1 MTPVIVVMA
10 NDGTGK
16 PQLPGSMTVDGIRGA
31 LDIDRAGSVGGYPAF
46 TLRHRPGVP
55 PIVIV
60 KAAATAQGILAV
72 LWIPGPSRSD
82 TATFLAR
89 VAGTDLSSL
98 IVRQWA
104 CEVDPVTGAITSA
117 ALTAASGAIPTAV
130 KAAWP
135 VSWYL
140 RTGAESPGDRAGTP
154 PGAPQGALCIGAA
167 IA

>member
-1 MTPVIVVMA
+1 MTPVIVVMS

-16 PQLPGSMTVDGIRGA
+16 PQLPGSMTVDGVRSA
-31 LDIDRAGSVGGYPAF
+31 VDIDRAGSIGGYPAF

-55 PIVIV
+55 PIVVV
-60 KAAATAQGILAV
+60 KIAATAQGILAV
-72 LWIPGPSRSD
+72 LWIPGPSRGD

-89 VAGTDLSSL
+89 IAGTDLQDL

-104 CEVDPVTGAITSA
+104 CEIDPVTGAITSA
-117 ALTAASGAIPTAV
+117 ALTAAAGAIPTAV

-135 VSWYL
+135 IDWKL
-140 RTGAESPGDRAGTP
+140 RTGGETPGDRLGTA
-154 PGAPQGALCIGAA
+154 PGAPAGAICIGAT